1 MQWSN
6 DVWLAIIAAFI
17 IGVIVG
23 YVILR
28 ATNVSMQKQHKLENE
43 LKEATAKIDEQKTQL
58 EKHFEQSATLLAMLA
73 EDYKKLY
80 THLAEGSQTLLPETA
95 DKIAFFHQPQIEE
108 KPTENDDQPKDYSE
122 GSSGILKSS

>member
-17 IGVIVG
+17 IGIIAG

-28 ATNVSMQKQHKLENE
+28 ATNVSVQKQHKLESD
-43 LKEATAKIDEQKTQL
+43 LKEATAKINEQQTQL
-58 EKHFEQSATLLAMLA
+58 EKHFEQSVTLLATLA

-80 THLAEGSQTLLPETA
+80 THLAEGSQTLLSEA
-95 DKIAFFHQPQIEE
+95 SDKIAFFQCPKIEE
-108 KPTENDDQPKDYSE
+108 KVPENDDQPKDYSE
-122 GSSGILKSS
+122 GSSGILKS